1 MTDWQPRA
9 AAYAD
14 QLVADAV
21 LIDPTWQKVF
31 ATTPRHLF
39 VPRYW
44 ALDEYN
50 SLATLI
56 SGDDPDQRDTW
67 LDAVYSDRFL
77 VTQWAPSTTRT
88 GRPIHVVT
96 SSASQPCTVAVMLD
110 RLAVQDGHTVLE
122 IGTGTGYNAA
132 LLCARVGDDNVTSI
146 DIDPGLVRDATAS
159 LTACGYRPRV
169 HTGNGATGSPRAA
182 PFDRIIATCSVD
194 HIPPAWV
201 HQLAPGGRLVA
212 PLSFGGA
219 LAVLDKTVD
228 HEVSGHID
236 TFTVYF
242 MSLRETIHQ
251 PKPTGIAPG
260 MPDKAP
266 TDKSHHGHT
275 DVDPR
280 ELDDPDVQLWLSL
293 HLPGVHFSHTY
304 EDGTPI
310 GAIVYTAH
318 DRADTHY
325 QATDDG
331 LWPVTQQGNRPWDTV
346 EAAMRAWNRNDRP
359 DRSRLGITARRDG
372 AQHLWLDA
380 PSSPHTWPPPTL

>member
-14 QLVADAV
+14 QFAADAV
-21 LIDPTWQKVF
+21 IIDPTWQKVF

-50 SLATLI
+50 SPTTLI
-56 SGDDPDQRDTW
+56 SGDNPDQRDTW

-77 VTQWAPSTTRT
+77 VTQWAPSTSRK
-88 GRPIHVVT
+88 GRPIRVVT

-146 DIDPGLVRDATAS
+146 DIDPGLVHDAAAS
-159 LTACGYRPRV
+159 LTACGYRPRL

-201 HQLAPGGRLVA
+201 HQLAPGGRLVV

-219 LAVLDKTVD
+219 LAVLDKTGD

-236 TFTVYF
+236 SFAVYF
-242 MSLRETIHQ
+242 MPLRETAHQ
-251 PKPTGIAPG
+251 PKPAGIAPG

-266 TDKSHHGHT
+266 LDGSHNGHT

-293 HLPGVHFSHTY
+293 HLPGVHLSHTY
-304 EDGTPI
+304 EDNKPV
-310 GAIVYTAH
+310 GAIVYTTH
-318 DRADTHY
+318 DRAAAHY
-325 QATDDG
+325 QATSDG

-372 AQHLWLDA
+372 TQHLWLDD
-380 PSSPHTWPPPTL
+380 PSSPHTWPLPAL